1 MQNDQDEVPTAS
13 IAVWIG
19 LTLAT
24 CLSFWGQAVVTEE
37 RFVPALNVVA
47 NLFSIPDDI
56 AGATLMAAGASSPEL
71 FSSFVSLFI
80 THSSLGLGTIV
91 GSEIFNQLVICAGAV
106 YAAKSGSLQLNPA
119 ILIREVGFYALG
131 IGLLYYALRDSA
143 PDPTDPSGENHI
155 YISFGESALVFGGYV
170 LYVIVCAN
178 MEKIVSL
185 FDKGTTRRDGMA
197 HYGAIGNFS
206 KHVLVGSDIR
216 HSVKIDS
223 LPFLQNQ
230 SLAHQEPAEN
240 FHELYLGRMTERASI
255 FQRTGS
261 STISEDV
268 GNGSFG
274 GSARGTSLLE
284 KSLRHTDLFRLMVNE
299 VKPSD
304 QHGLY
309 DMEINKV
316 EGRLSCFMWQRSY
329 FYNKARMATHGWH
342 LRWFTL
348 TNHKM
353 VSVPDRT
360 DFEKH
365 RIVYPPFTE
374 VSVDEARLIIRIE
387 NEVGKRNFYI
397 MAPSAEIL
405 ATVVQKMD
413 DTMQGHEEVERR
425 ATNGTG
431 DSEDLDATEAAEDHV
446 PLIELP
452 VGGSNMEIA
461 LFFLLFPLR
470 YLIHHTIPDVRTLDH
485 HGNPTATL
493 PKALLAS
500 TSCLVWLIVGSY
512 IMVASLEAL
521 AALMDIPDAVV
532 GVTASAAGTSLPNYV
547 ASRVA
552 AQNGFGNMAVSNAF
566 GSNTFNIMVGL
577 GLPWMLY
584 TSIGT
589 GFQPYHGLRDEG
601 ILQSVIVMA
610 SVLMVFVVL
619 VSLSKFLLY
628 RWHGIVFVMM
638 YAGYLAFA
646 IGQVYL

>member
-1 MQNDQDEVPTAS
+1 
-13 IAVWIG
+13 
-19 LTLAT
+19 
-24 CLSFWGQAVVTEE
+24 
-37 RFVPALNVVA
+37 
-47 NLFSIPDDI
+47 
-56 AGATLMAAGASSPEL
+56 
-71 FSSFVSLFI
+71 
-80 THSSLGLGTIV
+80 
-91 GSEIFNQLVICAGAV
+91 
-106 YAAKSGSLQLNPA
+106 
-119 ILIREVGFYALG
+119 
-131 IGLLYYALRDSA
+131 
-143 PDPTDPSGENHI
+143 
-155 YISFGESALVFGGYV
+155 
-170 LYVIVCAN
+170 
-178 MEKIVSL
+178 
-185 FDKGTTRRDGMA
+185 
-197 HYGAIGNFS
+197 
-206 KHVLVGSDIR
+206 
-216 HSVKIDS
+216 
-223 LPFLQNQ
+223 
-230 SLAHQEPAEN
+230 
-240 FHELYLGRMTERASI
+240 
-255 FQRTGS
+255 
-261 STISEDV
+261 
-268 GNGSFG
+268 
-274 GSARGTSLLE
+274 
-284 KSLRHTDLFRLMVNE
+284 
-299 VKPSD
+299 
-304 QHGLY
+304 
-309 DMEINKV
+309 
-316 EGRLSCFMWQRSY
+316 
-329 FYNKARMATHGWH
+329 
-342 LRWFTL
+342 
-348 TNHKM
+348 
-353 VSVPDRT
+353 
-360 DFEKH
+360 
-365 RIVYPPFTE
+365 
-374 VSVDEARLIIRIE
+374 
-387 NEVGKRNFYI
+387 

-521 AALMDIPDAVV
+521 ASLMDIPDAVV
-532 GVTASAAGTSLPNYV
+532 GVTVSAAGTSLPNYV

-628 RWHGIVFVMM
+628 RWHGIVFVIM